1 MKEIYTKIE
10 INASASTVWD
20 ILSDFDK
27 FPMWN
32 PFMKKISGNLQEGA
46 NIEAFIQPPNS
57 NGMTIKPK
65 ILEYQPGK
73 KLRWLGI
80 LWIRKLFDGEHI
92 WIIEEI
98 NENKTLFVQK
108 ERFSGIFVPFGSTL
122 LKNTKAGFETMNHAL
137 KEEAE
142 KK

>member
-122 LKNTKAGFETMNHAL
+122 LKNTKAGFEMMNHAL